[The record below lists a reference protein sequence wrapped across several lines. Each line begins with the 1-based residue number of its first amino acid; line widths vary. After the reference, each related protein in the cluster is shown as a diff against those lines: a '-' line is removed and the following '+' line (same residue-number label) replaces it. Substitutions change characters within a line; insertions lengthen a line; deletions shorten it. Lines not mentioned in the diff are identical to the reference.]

1 MPIWSW
7 LFERPLAVGVEAPDF
22 SLPDQNGNSIRLTAF
37 RGHSHVVL
45 VFYPGDNTNLCTK
58 QLCEFRDRWTEV
70 ISKGCAVLGINPQS
84 AESHRRFVDAQG
96 YPFPLLVD
104 KGQNV
109 ARLYHASGLIV
120 RRTVYLIGLD
130 GIVRFA
136 ERGKPDAERVLAPV
150 R

>member
-7 LFERPLAVGVEAPDF
+7 LFETPLGVGIEAPDF
-22 SLPDQNGNSIRLTAF
+22 SLADQDGNLIRLAAF
-37 RGHSHVVL
+37 RGRSHVVL
-45 VFYPGDNTNLCTK
+45 VFYPGDATNLCTK
-58 QLCEFRDRWTEV
+58 QLCEFRDSWGEL
-70 ISKGCAVLGINPQS
+70 ISRNFVVLGINPQS
-84 AESHRRFVDAQG
+84 AESHRKFAETQH

-109 ARLYHASGLIV
+109 ARLYHASGFIV
-120 RRTVYLIGLD
+120 RRTVYVISKD

-136 ERGKPDAERVLAPV
+136 ERGKPSTDTVLAAV

>member
-7 LFERPLAVGVEAPDF
+7 LFERPLAVGTEAPDF
-22 SLPDQNGNSIRLTAF
+22 ALEDQDGNSIRLSAF
-37 RGHSHVVL
+37 RGRSHVVL
-45 VFYPGDNTNLCTK
+45 VFYPGDATNLCTK
-58 QLCEFRDRWTEV
+58 QLCEFRDAWAEV
-70 ISKGCAVLGINPQS
+70 ISKSCAVLGINPQT
-84 AESHRRFVDAQG
+84 AESHRKFAETQR

-109 ARLYHASGLIV
+109 ARLYRASGFIV
-120 RRTVYLIGLD
+120 RRTVYLIGKD

-136 ERGKPDAERVLAPV
+136 ERGKPSTESVLAAV